1 MATVPV
7 RKVAL
12 LVGAAG
18 ALATVITLGVVLAG
32 DIAVSQAL
40 LLVLAFGLAA
50 AVAVLGA
57 VVLQLKRS
65 VSAVAARHSRELAR
79 LTGLQETLRDAIA
92 ANAESAQA
100 RSEALEGAVRAAT
113 DRSVEQVTGH
123 LDASIAAAGKRID
136 AMDAAIAAG
145 RTDTAQTYRQIEALL
160 DLRTMLR
167 PRALMP
173 PLRDWAASPD
183 VLRWL
188 AEDVVSRRPALVVEC
203 GSGASSLVLGY
214 AVQKAGTGRVIAL
227 EHDAAYA
234 ELTARRVADHGLQ
247 DVVEVRHAP
256 LTGWTDPDAHEWNWY
271 DRTTVK
277 DLEGIS
283 LVFVDGPPAGTGPLA
298 RYPALPVLLPHCA
311 DDVTFVL
318 DDTIRPDEV
327 EVSNRWIQERP
338 EFTRQQLRADKGMHV
353 LTRRPAHANS

>member
-12 LVGAAG
+12 VVGAA
-18 ALATVITLGVVLAG
+18 AVAASLVTLGVVLAG
-32 DIAVSQAL
+32 EVAVAQGL
-40 LLVLAFGLAA
+40 LLVVGFGLTA
-50 AVAVLGA
+50 AVVVLGA
-57 VVLQLKRS
+57 LVVQLKRS
-65 VSAVAARHSRELAR
+65 VSAVAARHTRQLSELHQTLRGALAVNAETAHAQGQALDSAVAAVTAAVEQTAAR
-79 LTGLQETLRDAIA
+79 LEPPIA
-92 ANAESAQA
+92 A
-100 RSEALEGAVRAAT
+100 T
-113 DRSVEQVTGH
+113 
-123 LDASIAAAGKRID
+123 GKRLD
-136 AMDAAIAAG
+136 EVGADVAAG
-145 RTDTAQTYRQIEALL
+145 RADTAQTYWQIEALL
-160 DLRTMLR
+160 DLRTMLQ

-188 AEDVVSRRPALVVEC
+188 AEYVVSHRPAVVVEC

-214 AVQKAGTGRVIAL
+214 AVQKAGRGRVVAL

-234 ELTARRVADHGLQ
+234 EVTARRVADHGLQ

-256 LTGWTDPDAHEWNWY
+256 LTPWPGPDEREWNWY
-271 DRTTVK
+271 DVNSVK
-277 DLEGIS
+277 DLDGIG

-311 DDVTFVL
+311 DEVTFVL

-327 EVSNRWIQERP
+327 EVSGRWMQEHP
-338 EFTRQQLRADKGMHV
+338 QFVRQQLRADKGMHV
-353 LTRRPAHANS
+353 LTRRPDGAPG

>member
-7 RKVAL
+7 RKVTLA
-12 LVGAAG
+12 VGAA
-18 ALATVITLGVVLAG
+18 AVAASLVTLGIVLAG
-32 DIAVSQAL
+32 EIAVAQGL
-40 LLVLAFGLAA
+40 LLVVAFGLAA
-50 AVAVLGA
+50 AVTVLGA
-57 VVLQLKRS
+57 LVMQLKRS
-65 VSAVAARHSRELAR
+65 VSAVSARHTRQLSELH
-79 LTGLQETLRDAIA
+79 QTLRGSMA
-92 ANAESAQA
+92 ANADVVRAQGDT
-100 RSEALEGAVRAAT
+100 LGAV
-113 DRSVEQVTGH
+113 EQ
-123 LDASIAAAGKRID
+123 IAARLESSVTATGKRLD
-136 AMDAAIAAG
+136 EVGAQVAAG
-145 RTDTAQTYRQIEALL
+145 RSDTAQTYWQIEALL
-160 DLRTMLR
+160 DLRTMLQ

-188 AEDVVSRRPALVVEC
+188 AEYVISRRPGLVVEC

-214 AVQKAGTGRVIAL
+214 AVQKAGRGRVVAL

-234 ELTARRVADHGLQ
+234 EVSARRVADHGLQ

-256 LTGWTDPDAHEWNWY
+256 LGPWHGPDERDWTWY
-271 DRTTVK
+271 GLEAVK
-277 DLEGIS
+277 DLDDIG

-327 EVSNRWIQERP
+327 EVSSRWMQECPGLVRQ
-338 EFTRQQLRADKGMHV
+338 EFRADKGMHV
-353 LTRRPAHANS
+353 LTRHPDGAPG

>member
-12 LVGAAG
+12 VVGAA
-18 ALATVITLGVVLAG
+18 AAAASLVTLGVVLAG
-32 DIAVSQAL
+32 EIAVSQGL
-40 LLVLAFGLAA
+40 LLVVAFGLTA

-57 VVLQLKRS
+57 LVVQLKRS
-65 VSAVAARHSRELAR
+65 VSAVAARHTRQLSELHQTLRGTLAVNAETARAQGRALDAAVDQIAAR
-79 LTGLQETLRDAIA
+79 LEPPIT
-92 ANAESAQA
+92 
-100 RSEALEGAVRAAT
+100 AT
-113 DRSVEQVTGH
+113 
-123 LDASIAAAGKRID
+123 GKRLD
-136 AMDAAIAAG
+136 EVGADVAAG
-145 RTDTAQTYRQIEALL
+145 RWDTAQTYWQIEALL
-160 DLRTMLR
+160 DLRTMLQ

-188 AEDVVSRRPALVVEC
+188 AEYVLSRRPELIVEC

-214 AVQKAGTGRVIAL
+214 AAQKAGRGRVVAL
-227 EHDAAYA
+227 EHDAAFA
-234 ELTARRVADHGLQ
+234 EVSARRVADHGLQ

-256 LTGWTDPDAHEWNWY
+256 LAPWAGPDERDWNWY
-271 DRTTVK
+271 DLDSVK
-277 DLEGIS
+277 DLDGIG

-311 DDVTFVL
+311 DEVTFVL

-327 EVSNRWIQERP
+327 EVSGRWLQERP
-338 EFTRQQLRADKGMHV
+338 EFVRQQLRADKGMHV
-353 LTRRPAHANS
+353 LTRRPGDTPA